1 MKRAVKKI
9 TIGRYEKV
17 SIPHFG
23 LKSID
28 AKIDTGAASTA
39 IHAHKVWTEIN
50 EEGNEVLKFE
60 LFDPKHPKYDGN
72 IHSCEDFKQKIIR
85 SSNGK
90 KEKRFV
96 IKTTITLGQKRRKTE
111 INLTNRKKMKFPVLV
126 GRRLLRNGF
135 LIDVS
140 QKYITE
146 DK

>member
-1 MKRAVKKI
+1 MKATLKKLI
-9 TIGRYEKV
+9 IGRYEKV
-17 SIPHFG
+17 SFPQFSI
-23 LKSID
+23 KDID

-39 IHAHKVWTEIN
+39 IHAHKVWTETDAD
-50 EEGNEVLKFE
+50 GKEVLRFQ
-60 LFDPKHPKYDGN
+60 LFDPKHPRYDGVV
-72 IHSCEDFKQKIIR
+72 HSCDNYRQKTIR

-90 KEKRFV
+90 KEKRYV
-96 IKTTITLGQKRRKTE
+96 IKTTTVLGSKRRKTE

-140 QKYITE
+140 QKYLTT